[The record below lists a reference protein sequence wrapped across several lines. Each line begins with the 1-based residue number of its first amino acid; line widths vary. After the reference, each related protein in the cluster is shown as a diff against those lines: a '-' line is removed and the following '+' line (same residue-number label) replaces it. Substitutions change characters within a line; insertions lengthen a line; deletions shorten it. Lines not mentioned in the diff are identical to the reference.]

1 MRVRLVVD
9 ANCDLPQSFID
20 ENDILI
26 LPSSLRLESEI
37 IQDFRD
43 SENMRAL
50 YRSGRLNKAY
60 DAESIP
66 LSIDGVREI
75 FLENV
80 VCQYDFAVIQT
91 MMKERSPIFDNVESA
106 MRQVITSYRDRR
118 QQAGIEAPFAVRA
131 VDTRTLFSGQGIV
144 AAETARLI
152 NENVG
157 RQELRKRVFELT
169 EHVHNYAVV
178 QDVYYFRNRTRRW
191 GDASVNILAAVIGKA
206 INICPILYAH
216 GGKTGPVTAALGF
229 ESAVRKLFSYAE
241 RRIEKGLLSPY
252 VCLSYAGDDS
262 DIPHL
267 PGFDRLLRTATA
279 NGVAL
284 MTCMMSTSGG
294 AVNLGPKAVNL
305 ALCAEPHD
313 FSSFDT
319 PFIAR

>member
-43 SENMRAL
+43 PENMRAL

-169 EHVHNYAVV
+169 EHV
-178 QDVYYFRNRTRRW
+178 
-191 GDASVNILAAVIGKA
+191 
-206 INICPILYAH
+206 
-216 GGKTGPVTAALGF
+216 
-229 ESAVRKLFSYAE
+229 
-241 RRIEKGLLSPY
+241 LS
-252 VCLSYAGDDS
+252 L
-262 DIPHL
+262 IH
-267 PGFDRLLRTATA
+267 
-279 NGVAL
+279 
-284 MTCMMSTSGG
+284 
-294 AVNLGPKAVNL
+294 
-305 ALCAEPHD
+305 
-313 FSSFDT
+313 
-319 PFIAR
+319 I